1 MTRSARNAYRGR
13 ARDRALWFRE
23 MPSAKPETARPR
35 IVSPDTLRG
44 DAKSRTPPGPVLTA
58 KWPVLHHGSVPK
70 VDPQEAR
77 WRLKVFG
84 LVEEPYE
91 LTYAEL
97 RAMPAVD
104 VVCDMHCVTH
114 WSRLDNVFTGV
125 PTKAIVDR
133 ARPKPA
139 ARFVMCH
146 SEAGFTV
153 NVPLADFI
161 ADDCILAWA
170 WENGAGM
177 CTQCGYDLRASPQR
191 CPECGNVASGDLTPE
206 HGWPLRGLVPR
217 LYLWKSAKWIRGI
230 ELRATDAPGF
240 WEQNGYHMRGD
251 PWKEERF
258 GW

>member
-1 MTRSARNAYRGR
+1 MAEVSNH
-13 ARDRALWFRE
+13 
-23 MPSAKPETARPR
+23 PPRPR
-35 IVSPDTLRG
+35 IISADVLRG
-44 DAKSRTPPGPVLTA
+44 EKKARTPPGQVLTA
-58 KWPVLHHGSVPK
+58 KWPVLHHGSVPA
-70 VDPQEAR
+70 VDPADSR
-77 WRLKVFG
+77 WRLRVFG
-84 LVEEPYE
+84 LCDEPYE
-91 LTYAEL
+91 LTYDEI
-97 RAMPAVD
+97 RATPATD

-125 PTKAIVDR
+125 PTRAIVER
-133 ARPKPA
+133 ARPKPN

-153 NVPLADFI
+153 NVPLAEFTG
-161 ADDCILAWA
+161 DDCLLAYA
-170 WENGAGM
+170 WDGK
-177 CTQCGYDLRASPQR
+177 DI
-191 CPECGNVASGDLTPE
+191 TPD

-240 WEQNGYHMRGD
+240 WEQNGYHMHGD

>member
-1 MTRSARNAYRGR
+1 MAVPT
-13 ARDRALWFRE
+13 
-23 MPSAKPETARPR
+23 KRPR
-35 IVSPDTLRG
+35 VMSPDTLRG
-44 DAKSRTPPGPVLTA
+44 GGDRLARTPPGQALTG
-58 KWPVLHHGSVPK
+58 KWPVLHHGGVPK
-70 VDPQEAR
+70 VDPR
-77 WRLKVFG
+77 GSGWRLRVFG

-91 LTYAEL
+91 LTYDEI

-114 WSRLDNVFTGV
+114 WSRLDNTFTGV
-125 PTKAIVDR
+125 PTRAIVDR
-133 ARPKPA
+133 AKPKPE

-153 NVPLADFI
+153 NVPLDAFT
-161 ADDCILAWA
+161 ADDCLLAYQHD
-170 WENGAGM
+170 GA
-177 CTQCGYDLRASPQR
+177 
-191 CPECGNVASGDLTPE
+191 DLTPD

-240 WEQNGYHMRGD
+240 WEQNGYHMHGD
-251 PWKEERF
+251 PWREERF